1 MERMQTKY
9 HFVFAAGNDTDPVRL
24 VRNIANKIKE
34 EDLSFKDG
42 VLAYCLFDLDLD
54 KTKEPQMI
62 TAKSAAVKKNI
73 QLITSNPCFEV
84 WFIEHFRYT
93 TKPFNSSTE
102 VIRELKKYIP
112 NYSKN
117 MLNYDTLFPLTEKAT
132 TTGNV

>member
-62 TAKSAAVKKNI
+62 TAKSAAVKKEYSI
-73 QLITSNPCFEV
+73 D
-84 WFIEHFRYT
+84 HF
-93 TKPFNSSTE
+93 KP
-102 VIRELKKYIP
+102 
-112 NYSKN
+112 
-117 MLNYDTLFPLTEKAT
+117 LFRSVVYRAFQIYHQAI
-132 TTGNV
+132 